1 MTYFGIN
8 LSLKESFKSKNQ
20 RRINITNVFKKE
32 IQIKQKKIFNK
43 IVNAC

>member
-8 LSLKESFKSKNQ
+8 LSLNESFKSKNQ
-20 RRINITNVFKKE
+20 RRIKITNVFKKE
-32 IQIKQKKIFNK
+32 IQIEQKKIFNK